1 MNTLL
6 IILIVLIY
14 LAIGLVM
21 STGADYPAAVMVFWI
36 ILLIFALGENIAEIF
51 IDVFEKIQ
59 EWLEDKTK
67 KMGE

>member
-21 STGADYPAAVMVFWI
+21 SIGADYPAVVMVFWI
-36 ILLIFALGENIAEIF
+36 LLLILALGENIAEIF
-51 IDVFEKIQ
+51 IDVFERIQ
-59 EWLEDKTK
+59 EWLEDKAK